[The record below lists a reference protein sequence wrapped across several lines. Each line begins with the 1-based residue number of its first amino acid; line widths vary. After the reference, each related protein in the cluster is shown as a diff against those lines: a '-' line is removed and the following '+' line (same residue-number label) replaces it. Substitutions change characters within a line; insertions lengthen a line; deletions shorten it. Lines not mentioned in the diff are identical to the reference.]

1 MPMKNLYSYLFVLI
15 FTWSTQAQLLTP
27 SALGSVGSHKTN
39 GGIVLEDHLGSLM
52 VGIVETQSFM
62 YTEGFIQPD
71 FGTMQGTGVYINNVV
86 LDGGNYLLD
95 GAGQSTINGT
105 TLLEYTLGEFAC
117 NTLVK
122 NPTMLTQGLLQPKSC
137 TPVLTLTPANLPLI
151 GAYQARDEI
160 VLSGLMSIKDYDV
173 IFNAPKITVVQSLS
187 VDDASE
193 VKVKSAGCVT
203 N

>member
-1 MPMKNLYSYLFVLI
+1 MKKIYSYLFAFVLS
-15 FTWSTQAQLLTP
+15 WSTQAQLLTP
-27 SALGSVGSHKTN
+27 SILGSVGSQKSN

-52 VGIVETQSFM
+52 TGIVETRSFM

-71 FGTMQGTGVYINNVV
+71 FGTMQGTGVFINNVV
-86 LDGGNYLLD
+86 LDGSNYLLD
-95 GAGQSTINGT
+95 GAGQSVINGT

-117 NTLVK
+117 TTLVN
-122 NPTMLTQGLLQPKSC
+122 NPTMLTQGLLQPNSC

-151 GAYQARDEI
+151 GSYQARDEI
-160 VLSGLMSIKDYDV
+160 ILSGLMSIKDYDV
-173 IFNAPKITVVQSLS
+173 IFNAPKITVIQSLN

-193 VKVKSAGCVT
+193 VMVKSIGCVT